1 MGHEAPDRHPVEL
14 HWQDEEAEPLA
25 ARRARPWR
33 GWVALAG
40 VVAALVVVP
49 SLVQRGTV
57 PGPIEP
63 QQPTPTPSSATT
75 SRVVVPDLG
84 PAILG
89 VTDRWE
95 LFALGD
101 TSVTQIQLAA
111 GRITTTYFAPLQSTG
126 PVFLVVGPDRAIVKP
141 LDRVPGYVVPDTGPV
156 RGLTGL
162 LDRGAPALP
171 ASDPNQVWLGPENDG
186 PPVMTLTDLDGSRVL
201 ATAPLP
207 PGAVAV
213 DAADDGA
220 GHPMFRGVGGFYVA
234 RPDGLQRITTGLVVA
249 TGPSGWLADE
259 CDEHGRCS
267 TVGIDRATGGRR
279 GLPVGIDGNGPAGA
293 LSPDGTSAALVV
305 GLQDGG
311 TALRLVDL
319 VTGSDH
325 EVDVHPARGFG
336 PTIVWSPDGRWLFLV
351 DDTGHLRAVD
361 PRTRQVSE
369 FPGPVPLVRQ
379 LAVRTG
385 R

>member
-1 MGHEAPDRHPVEL
+1 MTPDSGRRTPRMSATECERVASQRCPSGSRCWNLRKSQSPSTAGHLVVTARSRTQDHRWIRAKSPDWRRAHACGALTSRAARGGRPGSVLPGRQEAYCSCLDDERCSGEDREMGHEAPDRHPVEL

-25 ARRARPWR
+25 ARARPWR

-40 VVAALVVVP
+40 VVAVLVVVP

-57 PGPIEP
+57 LGPIEP

-162 LDRGAPALP
+162 LDRGATALP
-171 ASDPNQVWLGPENDG
+171 ASDPNQVWVGPED
-186 PPVMTLTDLDGSRVL
+186 
-201 ATAPLP
+201 
-207 PGAVAV
+207 
-213 DAADDGA
+213 
-220 GHPMFRGVGGFYVA
+220 
-234 RPDGLQRITTGLVVA
+234 
-249 TGPSGWLADE
+249 
-259 CDEHGRCS
+259 
-267 TVGIDRATGGRR
+267 
-279 GLPVGIDGNGPAGA
+279 
-293 LSPDGTSAALVV
+293 
-305 GLQDGG
+305 
-311 TALRLVDL
+311 
-319 VTGSDH
+319 
-325 EVDVHPARGFG
+325 
-336 PTIVWSPDGRWLFLV
+336 
-351 DDTGHLRAVD
+351 
-361 PRTRQVSE
+361 
-369 FPGPVPLVRQ
+369 
-379 LAVRTG
+379 
-385 R
+385 